1 MNPSFPVV
9 VLVKPQLGENV
20 GAAAR
25 AMYNCGLDDLRLVS
39 PRHDLDYDRARAL
52 AMMAKPLV
60 ENMTICDTTGAAL
73 ADVHGCLATT
83 ARIRHLERP
92 VMTPRNAARYMMEQS
107 HKGRRLG
114 VLFGCEASG
123 LDNEDISLAE
133 AIISVPLEQG
143 RRSLNLAQAV
153 LLIAYEWRLAV
164 LDESPPVDVQLN
176 EHEPARHA
184 TMQALFELLEQ
195 SLRHVGFLQGDT
207 KEERCRHRLRHCLWK
222 AQLTEDEA
230 HMWHGVMRALAHNH
244 SLTPKPQLF
253 TTKDHDQTHSGKT

>member
-1 MNPSFPVV
+1 MNQLFPVV

-20 GAAAR
+20 GASAR

-73 ADVHGCLATT
+73 TDVHGCLATT
-83 ARIRHLERP
+83 ARTRHLERP

-123 LDNEDISLAE
+123 LENEDISLAE
-133 AIISVPLEQG
+133 AIISVPLETG

-164 LDESPPVDVQLN
+164 LEEVPPTEPQLN
-176 EHEPARHA
+176 DHEPARHA

-244 SLTPKPQLF
+244 SLTPKPQPF
-253 TTKDHDQTHSGKT
+253 TTKDHDQTHSSET

>member
-1 MNPSFPVV
+1 MTPPFPAI

-25 AMYNCGLDDLRLVS
+25 AMYNGGLDDLRLVS
-39 PRHDLDYDRARAL
+39 PRHDLDHDRARAL

-60 ENMTICDTTGAAL
+60 ESMTICDTTGAAL

-83 ARIRHLERP
+83 ARTRHLERP
-92 VMTPRNAARYMMEQS
+92 VMTPREAARYMMEQS

-164 LDESPPVDVQLN
+164 LEESPLATEISN
-176 EHEPARHA
+176 HEPARHA
-184 TMQALFELLEQ
+184 TMQALFALLEQ

>member
-1 MNPSFPVV
+1 M
-9 VLVKPQLGENV
+9 
-20 GAAAR
+20 
-25 AMYNCGLDDLRLVS
+25 
-39 PRHDLDYDRARAL
+39 
-52 AMMAKPLV
+52 
-60 ENMTICDTTGAAL
+60 
-73 ADVHGCLATT
+73 
-83 ARIRHLERP
+83 
-92 VMTPRNAARYMMEQS
+92 
-107 HKGRRLG
+107 
-114 VLFGCEASG
+114 LFGCEASG

-133 AIISVPLEQG
+133 AIVSVPLEQG

-164 LDESPPVDVQLN
+164 LEESPPVDVQLN
-176 EHEPARHA
+176 DREPARHA
-184 TMQALFELLEQ
+184 TMQALFGLLEQ